1 MTDETDKKLLQM
13 MGMAIPFILFGGNR
27 WREMIKTALQQSRS
41 SL

>member
-1 MTDETDKKLLQM
+1 MTDT
-13 MGMAIPFILFGGNR
+13 PFILFGGNR